1 MKQKWKVLF
10 ILCLFLMNV
19 FTFAEDFYLVKN
31 GKSAASFE
39 ISSTEYKIM
48 LYNFNSELRRSSG
61 ATLPISPKVQP
72 DRNRILLRVIP
83 DNKLETEDNFSYTF
97 PDARTMEV
105 KCTKRSLYWFLNY
118 ILEEYAGVT
127 FLFND
132 KLGRSYRTIKD
143 VKIPRKNYSAKP
155 SFSYGRFT
163 YLSNPGTQ
171 PWFYMK
177 RGANCGH
184 EQYIHCF
191 PKEKYHKNNSYPM
204 AIRPV
209 INGKKL
215 DKIPANPA
223 LYWQPCYSNPETAR
237 IAVENIF
244 EYLRKKPETQSLS
257 LTINDNGG
265 FCECEECGKINGSGA
280 PYNYSEVYFTWV
292 KRVAEAVAKKYPD
305 IQIVALAYSQVYQ
318 PCSFNLPDNVMIA
331 LCIDLYSVTD
341 PAIMKKHQNIISAWS
356 KLAKKLGVWD
366 YSWGYPYFPPRM
378 YLKQHVKMLRYLYQN
393 GCRFYFGQ
401 CDGFNSKE
409 GPKIWL
415 LHKLLWNINADPEKL
430 LAHWYT
436 ETAGEKAAPYLRKFY
451 DFWEDYFQGAE
462 VRKTPWFKS
471 ASATYM
477 TGGDVSHIY
486 GLKKGDLAKARSYL
500 EKALETAETPAQK
513 ARIQKILHTYEYS
526 EALMKLYAAEH
537 IPPEGKITSA
547 AQAAVLLKEIPSIL
561 PYQKIKREISKELE
575 KDSWA
580 GYYYRVSFRRQLAID
595 NDGTDAIISHLVM
608 ASEFLKDPSVA
619 SEFKKIA
626 EDKKLPASVSKA
638 AEVLSN
644 PEKFKNQFSN
654 GDLEVPLKGN
664 SFEIYPGHRR
674 KDSGIRSNQYK
685 FTGNWSYQIKPGDYT
700 LLFLNEKAKPDTF
713 YLITL
718 KFFMPESFPE
728 SFLEFAVYPAKNGR
742 NQAYKQ
748 QVPQKFQPGKWHTIT
763 AFCQTRKDSNGVKA
777 YLALR
782 SFPLKALVY
791 IDDIRLY
798 EIEK

>member
-1 MKQKWKVLF
+1 MKQKWKVLI
-10 ILCLFLMNV
+10 ILSLLLLSV

-39 ISSTEYKIM
+39 ISSSEYKIM

-61 ATLPISPKVQP
+61 ATLPVSPKVQP

-105 KCTKRSLYWFLNY
+105 KCTKRSLNWFLNH

-177 RGANCGH
+177 KGANCGH

-215 DKIPANPA
+215 EKIPANPA

-237 IAVENIF
+237 LAVENIF
-244 EYLRKKPETQSLS
+244 EYLKKKPETQSIS

-265 FCECEECGKINGSGA
+265 FCECKDCEKINGSGA

-305 IQIVALAYSQVYQ
+305 LQIVALAYSQVYK
-318 PCSFNLPDNVMIA
+318 PCSFKLPDNVLIA
-331 LCIDLYSVTD
+331 LCVDIYSVTD
-341 PAIMKKHQNIISAWS
+341 PAIMKKHQGIISAWS
-356 KLAKKLGVWD
+356 KRAKKLGVWD

-378 YLKQHVKMLRYLYQN
+378 YLKQHAKMLRYLHQH
-393 GCRFYFGQ
+393 GCVFYFGE
-401 CDGFNSKE
+401 CEGFNSKE

-415 LHKLLWNINADPEKL
+415 IHKLLWDVNADTEKL
-430 LAHWYT
+430 LTHWYR

-451 DFWEDYFQGAE
+451 EFWEDYFQGTE
-462 VRKTPWFKS
+462 IRKTPWFKS
-471 ASATYM
+471 ASSTYM
-477 TGGDVSHIY
+477 TGSDVSHIY
-486 GLKKGDLAKARSYL
+486 ALKKGDLAKARSYL
-500 EKALETAETPAQK
+500 EKALESAETQDQK

-526 EALMKLYAAEH
+526 EDLMKLYAAEV

-547 AQAAVLLKEIPSIL
+547 SQALELLKEIPAIL
-561 PYQKIKREISKELE
+561 PYQEIKRKLSGELE
-575 KDSWA
+575 KDPWA
-580 GYYYRVSFRRQLAID
+580 SHYYRVSFRSQLAID

-608 ASEFLKDPSVA
+608 ASEFLKEKEVA
-619 SEFKKIA
+619 AELKKIG
-626 EDKKLPASVSKA
+626 ENKTLPESVRKIA
-638 AEVLSN
+638 KILSE
-644 PEKFKNQFSN
+644 PESFKNHFTN
-654 GDLEVPLKGN
+654 GDLELPLTGN
-664 SFEIYPGHRR
+664 TFEIYPGHR
-674 KDSGIRSNQYK
+674 KNESGIRSTKYK
-685 FTGNWSYQIKPGDYT
+685 FSGNHSYQIKPGDYT

-713 YLITL
+713 YLMTL
-718 KFFMPESFPE
+718 KVFIPESFPE
-728 SFLEFAVYPAKNGR
+728 SFLEFAVYPSLNGR
-742 NQAYKQ
+742 NQHYKQ
-748 QVPQKFQPGKWHTIT
+748 QVSQKFQPGKWHTVT
-763 AFCQTRKDSNGVKA
+763 SFCQTRKNSNGVKA

-782 SFPLKALVY
+782 RFPIKASVY
-791 IDDIRLY
+791 IDDVKLF
-798 EIEK
+798 EIKK